1 MTSLSESHK
10 HNFRSLGK
18 IELESA
24 NLGMLENYEVG
35 DQCQTQK
42 NPLFETAGGRP
53 VQVSASGLARA
64 YALLGEESGGDM

>member
-1 MTSLSESHK
+1 VISLSESHK

-18 IELESA
+18 IELESP

-35 DQCQTQK
+35 DECQTQK
-42 NPLFETAGGRP
+42 NPCLRLLVVGLFRC
-53 VQVSASGLARA
+53 LARA